1 MRDPHEI
8 LGISRAANEAEIKR
22 AFRAK
27 AKLYHPDLHPNDPV
41 NEREFR
47 DIVAAYHECL
57 KRRQE
62 KDDLISKTHSSFS
75 EELKRAGAQSP
86 PPRQEPPKQQQN
98 RPFPEDTVDVGTRK
112 PQRAK
117 PAQPPPPQKKTS
129 KKGLGSF
136 FKDSILGSFEQM
148 VRKNLDQKERPHK
161 STKKTDRPQ
170 QGEDQ
175 QYSIEVGFLE
185 ARNGSKKT
193 LKLQDGRQVQVKI
206 PPYTREGQTLRLQGM
221 GSSVGRSQPVGDAL
235 VQIMII
241 DDLYAERSNNDFFLR
256 LPVTLSEAALGAE
269 IRIPGL
275 YQDLMLKIPEGS
287 NSGTNLRLK
296 GKGFKDKA
304 TGQAGDQYVTLEVK
318 LPGHTDRRL
327 KAFLREWSQDFD
339 YDVRK
344 NIGMGSTE
352 QSAKKET

>member
-62 KDDLISKTHSSFS
+62 KDALIQKTHSSFS
-75 EELKRAGAQSP
+75 DELNRAGAKSP
-86 PPRQEPPKQQQN
+86 PPPRPKPKPQQSHS
-98 RPFPEDTVDVGTRK
+98 FPEDTVDVGATKRPPPK
-112 PQRAK
+112 SPPQRPPK
-117 PAQPPPPQKKTS
+117 PEP
-129 KKGLGSF
+129 KKGFGSF
-136 FKDSILGSFEQM
+136 LKETILGSFEQM
-148 VRKNLDQKERPHK
+148 VQKNIDAKAKPQKTTQQK
-161 STKKTDRPQ
+161 SSTLGS
-170 QGEDQ
+170 GEDH
-175 QYSIEVGFLE
+175 QYSVEVGFLE
-185 ARNGSKKT
+185 ARNGSKKN
-193 LKLQDGRQVQVKI
+193 LKLRDGRGVSVKI
-206 PPYTREGQTLRLQGM
+206 PPDTREGQTLRLQGM
-221 GSSVGRSQPVGDAL
+221 GSPSRQGRLAGDAL
-235 VQIMII
+235 VQITII

-256 LPVTLSEAALGAE
+256 LPVTLSEAALGTE

-296 GKGFKDKA
+296 GKGFKDKD
-304 TGQAGDQYVTLEVK
+304 TGQVGDQYVTLEVK

-327 KAFLREWSQDFD
+327 QAFLREWSQDFD

-352 QSAKKET
+352 QSKT